1 MSPKFASILILPAVL
16 SAVLSGCGGGT
27 SPAPQAAHDSAAKK
41 SANAADDLPGL
52 KELSE
57 ADRKLAL
64 QQKTCPVSGD
74 PLGSMGTPFKMAVKG
89 RDFFLCCDK
98 CKAEVDKDPDGTL
111 KKVDALM
118 AQK

>member
-1 MSPKFASILILPAVL
+1 MLAKCASLLILPAVL
-16 SAVLSGCGGGT
+16 AAILSGCSGGT
-27 SPAPQAAHDSAAKK
+27 SPAPQAASDSTAKK

-74 PLGSMGTPFKMAVKG
+74 PLGSMGAPFKMTVKG

-98 CKAEVDKDPDGTL
+98 CKAEVNKDPDGIL
-111 KKVDALM
+111 KKVNALLT
-118 AQK
+118 QK